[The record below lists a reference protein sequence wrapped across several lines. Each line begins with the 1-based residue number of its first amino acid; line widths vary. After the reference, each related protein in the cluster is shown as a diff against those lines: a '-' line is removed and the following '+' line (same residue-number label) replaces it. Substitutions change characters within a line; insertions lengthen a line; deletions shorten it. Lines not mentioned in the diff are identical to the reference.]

1 MVFSWTWMV
10 LQWTGGGVDWGGLV
24 SLLQGRIDVA
34 VAHDV
39 TGTAGGHLVDVHVE
53 PALFVPGEKSVV
65 VVDLAALG
73 LVVVAHVAAAP
84 TWLTGKYFKHSA
96 KIFRKHLRC
105 FGHLQTFLHPESLS
119 VVVNIDDIFPL
130 ALGRLPSLRLGVLD
144 LGGAEKAALL
154 GEVPVLVGVVLLSP
168 SAVIVAVVIG
178 QLLV

>member
-1 MVFSWTWMV
+1 MVDS
-10 LQWTGGGVDWGGLV
+10 GGLV

-65 VVDLAALG
+65 VVDLTALG

-84 TWLTGKYFKHSA
+84 ARLTGKYFKHSA

-130 ALGRLPSLRLGVLD
+130 ALGRLPSLGFGVLD
-144 LGGAEKAALL
+144 L
-154 GEVPVLVGVVLLSP
+154 
-168 SAVIVAVVIG
+168 
-178 QLLV
+178 